1 MIKAPEQGS
10 TSWII
15 LDTVRNDT
23 NPMFDRLEA
32 DQPDDEDD
40 VDSSTSAQINVL
52 ANGFQ
57 SVGGD
62 GTFINTNNGVY
73 IFLAFADVP
82 GGTQFG
88 SQSNAH

>member
-1 MIKAPEQGS
+1 MIKAPETSS

-32 DQPDDEDD
+32 NTENDEDD
-40 VDSSTSAQINVL
+40 VNSSTTAQINVL

-62 GTFINTNNGVY
+62 GTFINTNDAVY